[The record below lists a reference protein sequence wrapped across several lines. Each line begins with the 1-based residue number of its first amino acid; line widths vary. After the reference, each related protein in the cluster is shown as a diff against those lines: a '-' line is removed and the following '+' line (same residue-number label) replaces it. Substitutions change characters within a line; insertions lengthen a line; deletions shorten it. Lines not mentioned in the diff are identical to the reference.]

1 MLKESLLKIYAI
13 GYVAKDI
20 EEDSM
25 YVDIYPAESLNTHTG
40 ELNEENIVHTTTKDV
55 EGKVISINI
64 DKSRLLTA
72 KWIPINQSNRVTPPN
87 VCKGE
92 TVLIYNYAG
101 TDKYFWSTMYAEPD
115 LRKRE
120 KVTYFFSNKD
130 SIDDEEWPE
139 HAYTLT
145 VDTINKV
152 VSLKTADN
160 DGELTTY
167 EISLDTAEGMLT
179 IVDGKENKIQL
190 NSDSDTLSVSTNLAV
205 LINTMNILTTSVS
218 DTHVTGAFTVKSG
231 ICHIN
236 P

>member
-101 TDKYFWSTMYAEPD
+101 TDKYFWSTMYA
-115 LRKRE
+115 
-120 KVTYFFSNKD
+120 
-130 SIDDEEWPE
+130 
-139 HAYTLT
+139 
-145 VDTINKV
+145 
-152 VSLKTADN
+152 
-160 DGELTTY
+160 
-167 EISLDTAEGMLT
+167 
-179 IVDGKENKIQL
+179 
-190 NSDSDTLSVSTNLAV
+190 
-205 LINTMNILTTSVS
+205 
-218 DTHVTGAFTVKSG
+218 
-231 ICHIN
+231 
-236 P
+236 